1 MRNGNVNFDQNVQL
15 KEEWKVYFSC
25 YLIKNEESD
34 MQVEGKKKKKMLNR
48 VKMKYFLLCPYFF
61 LFLQVM

>member
-34 MQVEGKKKKKMLNR
+34 MQVEGKKK
-48 VKMKYFLLCPYFF
+48 
-61 LFLQVM
+61 